1 MVHLN
6 KYQLSEILLTA
17 CNNYQLYKAPQD
29 MFKNVLHFKAKF
41 SNNNASEKFAERF
54 FVNDYEKAS

>member
-1 MVHLN
+1 
-6 KYQLSEILLTA
+6 
-17 CNNYQLYKAPQD
+17 

-41 SNNNASEKFAERF
+41 SNNNVSEKFAERF

>member
-1 MVHLN
+1 
-6 KYQLSEILLTA
+6 
-17 CNNYQLYKAPQD
+17 